1 MTINTL
7 LNPLKELLD
16 KDIPLKDDDGRWWGS
31 FDPEDAIFKKFYVE
45 GHWYYVGGV
54 LNGYSNFLPREL
66 WDMWKDYIGDP
77 YNYSDP
83 NSPLPNYWGF
93 GLMGPFGDSATGYNN
108 AGEVFS
114 GCKAFFIEAIDFF
127 GKTPL
132 MFGGEGI
139 KKARLYKTLGRQ
151 ILKARP
157 DVYTG
162 IQESGLMN
170 SPKPESYY
178 FLLTTS

>member
-1 MTINTL
+1 MTINTI

-16 KDIPLKDDDGRWWGS
+16 KDIPIEDDDGNWWPHS
-31 FDPEDAIFKKFYVE
+31 RNSIFRKFNVE
-45 GHWYYVGGV
+45 GTWYYVGGV
-54 LNGYSNFLPREL
+54 QNGYDGFLPDELYEL
-66 WDMWKDYIGDP
+66 WGDQIRE
-77 YNYSDP
+77 
-83 NSPLPNYWGF
+83 YWGF
-93 GLMGPFGDSATGYNN
+93 GLVGPFGDSATGFNN

-114 GCKAFFIEAIDFF
+114 GCKAFFLEAIEFF

-132 MFGGEGI
+132 IFGGEGK

-157 DVYTG
+157 DIYTG
-162 IQESGLMN
+162 IQESGLTT